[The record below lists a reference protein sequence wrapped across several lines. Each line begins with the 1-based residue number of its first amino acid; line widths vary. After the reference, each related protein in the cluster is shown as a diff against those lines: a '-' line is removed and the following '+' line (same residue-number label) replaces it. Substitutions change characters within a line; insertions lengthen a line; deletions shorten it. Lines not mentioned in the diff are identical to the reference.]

1 MSSCAAQKP
10 MMGGRRRHSKRH
22 SKKQRG
28 GNDSGWKSV
37 MNAVGSGN
45 TQWQNVFGPDSRA
58 MGNQITHANGIPN
71 TNMSL
76 KLSGGRLRRRGKR
89 GGDLVST
96 LGTAAVP
103 FGLLALNQT
112 YGRRGK
118 GRKSRRTRRRR

>member
-1 MSSCAAQKP
+1 MSCSAQKP

-28 GNDSGWKSV
+28 GDSAWQSV
-37 MNAVGSGN
+37 MSAVGSGN

-58 MGNQITHANGIPN
+58 MGNGITHANGTPN

-76 KLSGGRLRRRGKR
+76 KLSGGRRRRRGKK

-96 LGTAAVP
+96 LGTAVVP

-118 GRKSRRTRRRR
+118 GSKSRRTRRRR